1 MKKTIMLLAV
11 ALAVTSGSLAQSMSV
26 PSTDPVKET
35 KGGSTWEG
43 YIVDARYAK
52 EITGDPETAMKRA
65 AEYSRA
71 LAVKETAFGL
81 IVDGRWMR
89 FDEAS
94 NQKAVE
100 YIKSSKVEKGFRV
113 LAQGTMSGDVLAVTS
128 IKEAPETLDPSIN

>member
-1 MKKTIMLLAV
+1 MKKKIMLLAA
-11 ALAVTSGSLAQSMSV
+11 ALAVTGSALAQSMSV
-26 PSTDPVKET
+26 PNPDPAKET
-35 KGGSTWEG
+35 KVGSTWEG

-65 AEYSRA
+65 AEYSKA
-71 LAVKETAFGL
+71 MAVKETAFGL
-81 IVDGRWMR
+81 IVDGRWMK

-113 LAQGTMSGDVLAVTS
+113 LVQGTLSGDALAVTS